1 MELIKKKIK
10 ELKKAKYNPRKNLT
24 PKDGE
29 YQNIKRSIEEFGYV
43 EPIIINKDNTIIGGH
58 QRYTVLKDLGYDEV
72 DVIELDVDKDK
83 EKALN
88 IALNKI
94 TGQWDEEKLND
105 LLIELNNDGFDITL
119 TGFEDFNFDL
129 DFNISNN
136 EEEKEDVEFKEN
148 ERERTNNTYNLRLYD
163 ESMIDGKYQIP
174 IIENDNYI
182 PDDIIGF
189 NYAKTSENYDAGVH
203 FYLDDYQFERIWNN
217 PTDYIEIL
225 EKYSCV
231 FSPDF
236 SLYMDMPII
245 MKMWNIYRSRLIGQ
259 FLQKQGIKVIPT
271 ISWAEKETFDF
282 CFDGIPKGS
291 IVSIST
297 IGVKQDKEAFKI
309 WKDGVDEMIKRIE
322 PSTILIYG
330 GKVDYDY
337 GNINII
343 YYGNKITERMNTLK
357 NNKEVI

>member
-1 MELIKKKIK
+1 MELIKKEIQALK
-10 ELKKAKYNPRKNLT
+10 EAKYNPRKKLT
-24 PKDGE
+24 PKDKE

-58 QRYTVLKDLGYDEV
+58 QRYTVLKDLGYQEV
-72 DVIELDVDKDK
+72 DVIELDIDKEQ

-94 TGQWDEEKLND
+94 TGQWDEDKLND
-105 LLIELNNDGFDITL
+105 LLVELDNTGFDITL
-119 TGFEDFNFDL
+119 TGFDEIDFNLDL
-129 DFNISNN
+129 NLSSND
-136 EEEKEDVEFKEN
+136 EEEVEYKEN
-148 ERERTNNTYNLRLYD
+148 ERERTNNTYNLGIYD
-163 ESMIDGKYQIP
+163 ESMVDGKYQMP
-174 IIENDNYI
+174 IIENDDFI
-182 PDDIIGF
+182 PEDIIGF
-189 NYAKTSENYDAGVH
+189 NYAKTSDNYSAGIH

-217 PTDYIEIL
+217 PSDYIELL
-225 EKYSCV
+225 ENYSCV

-236 SLYMDMPII
+236 SLYMDMPIA
-245 MKMWNIYRSRLIGQ
+245 MKIWNIYRSRLIGQ
-259 FLQKQGIKVIPT
+259 FLQKNGIKVIPT
-271 ISWAEKETFDF
+271 ISWAEKETFEF

-297 IGVKQDKEAFKI
+297 IGVKKDDEAMKI

-330 GKVDYDY
+330 GKLDYDY
-337 GNINII
+337 GDIKVI
-343 YYGNKITERMNTLK
+343 YYDNKVTDRMNASK